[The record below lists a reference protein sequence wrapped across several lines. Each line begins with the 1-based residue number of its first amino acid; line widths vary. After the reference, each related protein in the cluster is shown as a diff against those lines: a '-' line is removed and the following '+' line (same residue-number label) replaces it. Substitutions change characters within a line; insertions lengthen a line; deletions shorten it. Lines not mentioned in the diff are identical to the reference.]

1 MKTLFCY
8 SCVIIAFVGVL
19 FLLMKGA
26 SDAGDATRLKDSQ
39 IVKIGG
45 LERVYDP
52 EFNTLCYQTA
62 GGKLSCV
69 QLEKKQ

>member
-1 MKTLFCY
+1 MKALLIY
-8 SCVIIAFVGVL
+8 GSIGLAFMVMVG
-19 FLLMKGA
+19 LLMGQA
-26 SDAGDATRLKDSQ
+26 IVAGDATRLKDSQ